1 MTKTKGP
8 VSSGK
13 KVVSVKQPA
22 LKIEEKALPAD
33 RFPPI
38 VMDYAKQ
45 TGKTPSSYWFIDEG
59 KTLCILWMDC
69 SKDKYVL
76 G

>member
-8 VSSGK
+8 GSSGK
-13 KVVSVKQPA
+13 KVVSIKQPA
-22 LKIEEKALPAD
+22 LEIEKALPAS

-38 VMDYAKQ
+38 VMEFAKLA
-45 TGKTPSSYWFIDEG
+45 GKTPSSYWFIDEG
-59 KTLCILWMDC
+59 KTLCILWTDY
-69 SKDKYVL
+69 SKDKFVL

>member
-1 MTKTKGP
+1 MTK
-8 VSSGK
+8 K
-13 KVVSVKQPA
+13 KDVSVKQPA
-22 LKIEEKALPAD
+22 LVKSLPASK
-33 RFPPI
+33 FPPI

-45 TGKTPSSYWFIDEG
+45 TGKTPSSYWFIDDG